1 MNTAKVAELLGIS
14 KSTLLRWIA
23 NGLIEDAKRNQK
35 GWRVWS
41 NEDIQKLKRFS
52 RDYRGIIED
61 SSQSMSAQERFKS
74 ALSSSMLFEAKFNR
88 FKNRRASANH
98 AQGRKGKWLFDLM
111 KKRTSK
117 DAGPSQKQI
126 SIMMIISSCPE
137 APFANFCKLCLS
149 SLFIKLP

>member
-98 AQGRKGKWLFDLM
+98 AQGRKGK
-111 KKRTSK
+111 
-117 DAGPSQKQI
+117 
-126 SIMMIISSCPE
+126 
-137 APFANFCKLCLS
+137 
-149 SLFIKLP
+149 